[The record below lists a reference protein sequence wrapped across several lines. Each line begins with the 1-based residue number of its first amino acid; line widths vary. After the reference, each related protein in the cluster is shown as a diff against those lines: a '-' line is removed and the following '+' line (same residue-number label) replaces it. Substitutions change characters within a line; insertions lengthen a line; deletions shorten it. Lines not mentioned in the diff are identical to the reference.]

1 MTGKVDMTAAEGE
14 EFYILPSSFGQERF
28 WALDRQEP
36 GNPTWNV
43 PARFRLEGELDST
56 LLERAFNAV
65 IARHEVLRTTFR
77 ASAEGPLAQIIAP
90 SLTLTLNVIDLRS
103 LDKAERD
110 AEVDRLS
117 FEEARRRFD
126 LTKGPLFRIGLLRIG
141 DREHILLFTPH
152 HSVADYISI
161 GLITD
166 EIGALYESYVRG
178 SAATLP
184 EPPIQYG
191 DFAVWQREQA
201 NSEIVQ
207 SELAYWTKQLENLT
221 PIDFPTDVPR
231 PDFPTYDA
239 TITSL
244 LLPPHLTDAIRDI
257 GTRHGATFF
266 NTMLSVLDVLVYQ
279 YTGQTALGIA
289 TQVSGRTSVE
299 LEKLIGLFANTI
311 VLRANLAGN
320 PTLGAL
326 LAQVQD
332 IGTEALARP
341 NVRFEQILKALRPN
355 DYPNHHT
362 LFRINFIC
370 QRDPVKPIEFA
381 GIKLTVIP
389 SKSQGA
395 LYELN
400 VFLVQRNEG
409 WRLACEYNTDL
420 FRAETIVALLEN
432 YRRLL
437 EAIAEKP
444 ERRLDDFPK
453 PQIPAP
459 QPLPERPAP
468 PAIARVFLAE
478 NVEPAVTVAE
488 EAGADRAETDEY
500 AFDLTLEQQ
509 RFWQL
514 DQLMPGNPALNMQ
527 AAFRLHGPLVLE
539 ALQRAFTELS
549 RRHDILRTTFEA
561 AAGSVKQIVH
571 PSSTLEIQV
580 REVPTDTPNRDDETR
595 RIAQAEAAIPF
606 DLARG
611 PLIRVALAAFSSDDH
626 LLMITMPHIIC
637 DGWSNGVLVRELTAL
652 YEAYSNGQPSPL
664 AEPSIQY
671 VDFACWQKDWL
682 EEADLSSDLG
692 FWKQKLSGQLP
703 LLELPADH
711 PPAPG
716 MVAAANT
723 ATIEIPRE
731 YVDRLKDFCKREEV
745 TLFMFFLA
753 AFKTLLYRYSGQ
765 EDLLVGSP
773 VAGRAPGTENVIGP
787 FSYPICMRTNLAGE
801 PSARELMHRIRDVTL
816 EALAHKDLP
825 FGRVL
830 EDLQMDQLQGRT
842 SPFQFYFLHQT
853 AFLQPAK
860 TGELSWTPLTWVS
873 PGTSFDLH
881 LATLERPDGIVARLE
896 YKSAMFEAATIQR
909 MMDHL
914 RAIVQAFMQNPEAR
928 INELKLEATEYSHP
942 LSSADLKGFLPHEGV
957 AGQDA
962 KLRICDRYLQQQ
974 LTGIPGEVC
983 IAGLKPSNTTEGDFK
998 FGFAPDGESLLRT
1011 GRVGRYRADGT
1022 IEDWGSPDQHLDLR
1036 GCRLALAKLE
1046 EALRT
1051 HPAVLKCAAIP
1062 AKGPAGDQRPL
1073 AYVVADAKV
1082 AGSPTPERTFRLR
1095 RELCQLAEERCPDYP
1110 KLLAIA
1116 LVEAL
1121 QVDSNSE
1128 VIRTSLPPPTAEA
1141 YELGRLVAPRDELET
1156 ALVKLWEEALG
1167 IKSIG
1172 VHDSFFDLGG
1182 NSVIAARLFTQI
1194 NETWERNFPLST
1206 LFAAP
1211 TIAEIAHLL
1220 RDPDSSIGASS
1231 LVAIRAQGTQP
1242 PLFIISGIGGNVV
1255 RFHALSKLLRE
1266 DQPVYALQPPGLDGN
1281 EPYYNRIEDLASHF
1295 LRAMRTLQP
1304 TGPYYL
1310 AGYSFGGIVT
1320 FEIARQ
1326 ILASG
1331 DKVAMLAMLD
1341 APEWRY
1347 DIRRVSNAPLNAKLR
1362 RYGRI
1367 LRTVVTDS
1375 GRFKY
1380 LGNRLHKR
1388 FTKVS
1393 YQVYKKMGWEFP
1405 QHIGDIQDVNI
1416 YAAEHYVPQR
1426 CDCHITVFR
1435 SKYFYKTPL
1444 DDENLGWTPYAARG
1458 VESYE
1463 IPGTHDDIT
1472 SEPNVRSLAEQ
1483 LQNCIDKARIEA

>member
-1 MTGKVDMTAAEGE
+1 MAAAEGE
-14 EFYILPSSFGQERF
+14 DIYILPSSFGQERF
-28 WALDRQEP
+28 WALDRQDP

-43 PARFRLEGELDST
+43 PARFRLEGELDAT

-65 IARHEVLRTTFR
+65 IERHEVLRTVFR
-77 ASAEGPLAQIIAP
+77 PSAEGPLAQVIAP
-90 SLTLTLNVIDLRS
+90 SLKLTLNMVDLRS

-126 LTKGPLFRIGLLRIG
+126 LTRGPLCRIGLLRIG

-152 HSVADYISI
+152 HSIADYISI

-166 EIGALYESYVRG
+166 EIGAFYESYVRG
-178 SAATLP
+178 IAPALP

-207 SELAYWTKQLENLT
+207 SELSYWTKQLENLT
-221 PIDFPTDVPR
+221 PVDFPTDSPR

-244 LLPPHLTDAIRDI
+244 LLPPHLTDTIRDI
-257 GTRHGATFF
+257 GTRHGVTFF
-266 NTMLSVLDVLVYQ
+266 NTMLSILDVLLYQ
-279 YTGQTALGIA
+279 YTGETDLGVA

-332 IGTEALARP
+332 TGTEALARP

-400 VFLVQRNEG
+400 VFLIQRNEG

-437 EAIAEKP
+437 EAIAENP
-444 ERRLDDFPK
+444 DRHLDDFPR
-453 PQIPAP
+453 PQIPGPPSAAEEP
-459 QPLPERPAP
+459 VPPVMVPAP
-468 PAIARVFLAE
+468 SAE
-478 NVEPAVTVAE
+478 NVEPAVASAE
-488 EAGADRAETDEY
+488 RTDEDHADTDEY

-514 DQLMPGNPALNMQ
+514 DQLMPGNPTLNMQ
-527 AAFRLHGPLVLE
+527 AAFRLHGPLALE
-539 ALQRAFTELS
+539 ALQRAFKELS

-561 AAGSVKQIVH
+561 ASGSVKQIVH
-571 PSSTLEIQV
+571 PSSTLAIQV
-580 REVPTDTPNRDDETR
+580 REMPTDLPHRDDETR

-606 DLARG
+606 DLTQG
-611 PLIRVALAAFSSDDH
+611 PLIRAALVAFSSDDH

-637 DGWSNGVLVRELTAL
+637 DGWSNGVLVRELTTL
-652 YEAYSNGQPSPL
+652 YEAYSSGHSSPL
-664 AEPSIQY
+664 PEPSIQY
-671 VDFACWQKDWL
+671 VDFACWQRDWL
-682 EEADLSSDLG
+682 EEADLSNDLG

-716 MVAAANT
+716 MVAVADT
-723 ATIEIPRE
+723 ATIEIPRDC
-731 YVDRLKDFCKREEV
+731 VDRLKDFCKREEV

-753 AFKTLLYRYSGQ
+753 VFKTLLYRYSGQ
-765 EDLLVGSP
+765 EDLLIGSP
-773 VAGRAPGTENVIGP
+773 VAGRAPETENVIGP

-801 PSARELMHRIRDVTL
+801 PSVRELLHRIRDVAL

-830 EDLQMDQLQGRT
+830 EDLQMDQLQGRS

-860 TGELSWTPLTWVS
+860 TGELSWAPLTWVS

-896 YKSAMFEAATIQR
+896 YKSAMFEPTTIQR

-914 RAIVQAFMQNPEAR
+914 RAIVQAFVENPQAR
-928 INELKLEATEYSHP
+928 INELKLETTEYSHP
-942 LSSADLKGFLPHEGV
+942 LSAADLKGLIPIEAA
-957 AGQDA
+957 AGQGA
-962 KLRICDRYLQQQ
+962 KLLVCDRYLRPQ

-983 IAGLKPSNTTEGDFK
+983 IAGLKPSSTDNGDLK
-998 FGFAPDGESLLRT
+998 FGAAPGGENLLLT
-1011 GRVGRYRADGT
+1011 GRIGRYRADGT
-1022 IEDWGSPDQHLDLR
+1022 IEDWGRPDQHLDLR
-1036 GCRLALAKLE
+1036 GCRLPLAKLE
-1046 EALRT
+1046 DALRA
-1051 HPAVLKCAAIP
+1051 HQAVLKCAAIP
-1062 AKGPAGDQRPL
+1062 TKGPAGDQRPL
-1073 AYVVADAKV
+1073 AYVVADTKV
-1082 AGSPTPERTFRLR
+1082 AGWPTPERNFRLR

-1116 LVEAL
+1116 LVDAL
-1121 QVDSNSE
+1121 PVDSNNE
-1128 VIRTSLPPPTAEA
+1128 VVWNSLPPPPPEA

-1167 IKSIG
+1167 IKPIG

-1194 NETWERNFPLST
+1194 NETWKRHFPLST

-1211 TIAEIAHLL
+1211 TIAEVAHLL
-1220 RDPDSSIGASS
+1220 KDPDSSTGASS
-1231 LVAIRAQGTQP
+1231 LVSIRAQGTQP

-1266 DQPVYALQPPGLDGN
+1266 DQPVYALQPPGLDGR
-1281 EPYYNRIEDLASHF
+1281 EPYYNRIEDLAAHF

-1304 TGPYYL
+1304 NGPYYL

-1326 ILASG
+1326 VLASG

-1347 DIRRVSNAPLNAKLR
+1347 DTRRVANAPLNAKLK

-1367 LRTVVTDS
+1367 LRTVMTDS

-1380 LGNRLHKR
+1380 LGSRLHKR

-1405 QHIGDIQDVNI
+1405 HHIGDIQDVNI

-1435 SKYFYKTPL
+1435 SKSFYKTPL
-1444 DDENLGWTPYAARG
+1444 DDEALGWMPYAARG
-1458 VESYE
+1458 VESHE

-1472 SEPNVRSLAEQ
+1472 SEPNVRSLAEK
-1483 LQNCIDKARIEA
+1483 LQDCIDKARAEL